1 MELKKIKGNTFYIK
15 GGTNTGVYI
24 FDDNK
29 ALIIDPGLAGS
40 RPKRI
45 INMLEEKN
53 IKVNFIINTHEHDDH
68 YGACNQFKEYYNDI
82 CILSSDE
89 AKLYIEKPYLFGKYI
104 MGGKYN
110 RFFVDKLKNKSLDEI
125 KVDKIAKEGS
135 LLLNNEEFEIIDLK
149 GHTEGSIGIL
159 TKDKVLF
166 TGDLLIGLDML
177 KKYDFLFLYDIKKE
191 IDSIMKLKEIDFDYL
206 VLGHSK
212 EVISKK
218 DSKFI
223 TEMHLNA
230 IDKYL
235 NKVRE
240 DLNVPIT
247 LEELLKK
254 IIIDNNLKCNY
265 KEYHFFK
272 SSLVSMISYLADLD
286 EIDYILNDGEL
297 LYCTKKNKLC

>member
-223 TEMHLNA
+223 IEMHLNA

-297 LYCTKKNKLC
+297 LYCTKKK

>member
-40 RPKRI
+40 RPRRI

-53 IKVNFIINTHEHDDH
+53 IKVDFIINTHEHDDH

-223 TEMHLNA
+223 IEMHLNA

-297 LYCTKKNKLC
+297 LYCTKTK

>member
-125 KVDKIAKEGS
+125 KVDKIVKEGS

-223 TEMHLNA
+223 IEMHLNA

-297 LYCTKKNKLC
+297 LYCTKKK

>member
-29 ALIIDPGLAGS
+29 ALVIDPGLVGS

-45 INMLEEKN
+45 INMLEEKS
-53 IKVNFIINTHEHDDH
+53 IKVDFIINTHEHDDH

-82 CILSSDE
+82 CILSSEE

-125 KVDKIAKEGS
+125 KVDKIAKEGN

-166 TGDLLIGLDML
+166 IGDLLIGLDML

-191 IDSIMKLKEIDFDYL
+191 IDSIMKLKDIDFDYL

-223 TEMHLNA
+223 IEMHLNA

-240 DLNVPIT
+240 DLNTPIK

-254 IIIDNNLKCNY
+254 IIMDNNLKCNY

-297 LYCTKKNKLC
+297 LYCTKKK